1 MTFPM
6 TKHLSISLVLLG
18 ACAGAAHASDAIPA
32 DLVLA
37 DASACKKPRVAAPP
51 PIREGAQRYNV
62 RRHYFD
68 LDGSG
73 TCVLM
78 DVWVERIGDSDSPG
92 MRTLEHSFRH
102 VYRGKWV
109 RFATRLELVP
119 YLLRSPSTG
128 QTYLITAP
136 DTDIDILIG
145 GIMPTAYVRGRWETS
160 DPTMIHKYSLVPVK
174 QGRSQLYRALAAQLA
189 ARTPADKQ
197 TDAER
202 DRIRALE
209 FEARDVDA
217 GISPEPAR

>member
-6 TKHLSISLVLLG
+6 TKHLSASLALLG

-37 DASACKKPRVAAPP
+37 DAGACKKPRVAAPP
-51 PIREGAQRYNV
+51 PIRESAQRYNV
-62 RRHYFD
+62 RRRYFD

-73 TCVLM
+73 ACVLM
-78 DVWVERIGDSDSPG
+78 DVWVERIGNSDSPG

-109 RFATRLELVP
+109 PFVTSLELAP
-119 YLLRSPSTG
+119 YILRSPSTG
-128 QTYLITAP
+128 RTYLITAP
-136 DTDIDILIG
+136 DTDIDNIAG
-145 GIMPTAYVRGRWETS
+145 GIMPTAYLRGQWETS
-160 DPTMIHKYSLVPVK
+160 DPTMAHAYSLVPVK

-202 DRIRALE
+202 DRIHALE
-209 FEARDVDA
+209 SEARDVDA
-217 GISPEPAR
+217 GISPVPAQ

>member
-6 TKHLSISLVLLG
+6 TKHLLASLALLG
-18 ACAGAAHASDAIPA
+18 ACACAAQASDAIPA
-32 DLVLA
+32 DLALA
-37 DASACKKPRVAAPP
+37 DAGACKKPRVAAPP

-78 DVWVERIGDSDSPG
+78 DVWVERIGNSDSPG
-92 MRTLEHSFRH
+92 MRTLEHRFRH

-109 RFATRLELVP
+109 PFATSLELVP
-119 YLLRSPSTG
+119 YILRSPSTG

-136 DTDIDILIG
+136 DTDIDVIIG
-145 GIMPTAYVRGRWETS
+145 GIMPTAYVRGQWETS
-160 DPTMIHKYSLVPVK
+160 DPTMVHTYSLVPVK
-174 QGRSQLYRALAAQLA
+174 QGRSQLYRALAAQLT

-202 DRIRALE
+202 DRIHALE
-209 FEARDVDA
+209 FKARDVDA
-217 GISPEPAR
+217 AISPEPAR

>member
-1 MTFPM
+1 M
-6 TKHLSISLVLLG
+6 TKHLSASLVLLA
-18 ACAGAAHASDAIPA
+18 ACAGAAQASDAIPA

-37 DASACKKPRVAAPP
+37 DANACKKPRVAPPP
-51 PIREGAQRYNV
+51 PIRESAQRYNV
-62 RRHYFD
+62 RRRYFD

-109 RFATRLELVP
+109 PFVTSLELVP
-119 YLLRSPSTG
+119 YILRSPSTG
-128 QTYLITAP
+128 QTYLLTAP
-136 DTDIDILIG
+136 DTDIDNIIG
-145 GIMPTAYVRGRWETS
+145 SIVPTAYVRGQWKTT
-160 DPTMIHKYSLVPVK
+160 DPTMVHQYSLVPVK

-197 TDAER
+197 TPAER

-209 FEARDVDA
+209 FAARDVDA
-217 GISPEPAR
+217 GISPVPAQ